1 MTKRLILAVALV
13 GLTALPA
20 MAQDDLVAEG
30 EQIFRRCAA
39 CHKIGEGAKNG
50 VGPSLNGVIGRP
62 AATGEG
68 YKYSDPMSEAGKN
81 GLVWDHANLMAYL
94 LDPKAVVKGTK
105 MAFAGLKSEEDR
117 EAVIAYMEANGG
129 SM

>member
-1 MTKRLILAVALV
+1 MTNRLILAVALA
-13 GLTALPA
+13 GMTALPA

-30 EQIFRRCAA
+30 EKVFKRCAA

-62 AATGEG
+62 AGDRRRLQVLGSDAGSRRGRPRLGRREPDGLSSGPEGAGEG
-68 YKYSDPMSEAGKN
+68 HE
-81 GLVWDHANLMAYL
+81 
-94 LDPKAVVKGTK
+94 

-117 EAVIAYMEANGG
+117 QAVIAYMAANGG
-129 SM
+129 N

>member
-1 MTKRLILAVALV
+1 
-13 GLTALPA
+13 
-20 MAQDDLVAEG
+20 
-30 EQIFRRCAA
+30 
-39 CHKIGEGAKNG
+39 
-50 VGPSLNGVIGRP
+50 
-62 AATGEG
+62 
-68 YKYSDPMSEAGKN
+68 
-81 GLVWDHANLMAYL
+81 VWDHANLMAYL